1 MNNILIRNLTDQTKK
16 ALRIRAAENGR
27 SMEEE
32 VKTAL
37 NQHLG
42 LGEAGPWEKPGS
54 WLQDMLASMRSVGG
68 TEFPAV
74 MRDQGTEIP
83 DFGDAGNST

>member
-1 MNNILIRNLTDQTKK
+1 MASLLIRNLSDEVKK
-16 ALRIRAAENGR
+16 GLRIRAAENGR

-42 LGEAGPWEKPGS
+42 LGEVGLWEKPGS